1 MSKKKPNSDK
11 HSNDDH
17 VHHDSFAY
25 GDDEARHQEGLLP
38 SVGLPGLQKMLL
50 SPALYIFL
58 TAMVLSLVIHFNVT
72 PTWTVEKVTLDTKV
86 SQEDG
91 NRYYMFKGKPKLV
104 ENPVSSRDAQLTKS
118 NIAQML
124 KMDKPIPEEEYVY
137 ETKLVNGE
145 SQTVFYQH
153 KSTRHWGFW
162 SLLPAFVAIL
172 MCWLTRE
179 PVTSLF
185 SGIVVGAFLLGTFDI
200 SDAVLLETMMS
211 KSGAGIL
218 LLYLWMLGGL
228 MGIWARTGA
237 AKAFAEL
244 MTKHVVRGP
253 KTARL
258 VAWMLGIIFFQGG
271 TMSTVLVGTT
281 VKPIADKENISHE
294 ELAYIV
300 DSTAS
305 PIACLLAFNAWPGY
319 IQAFLYVSGV
329 SFLATEADRLRF
341 FFNSVPLSFYAIFAV
356 LGTFLLS
363 IDKAPFLGQKMKDAI
378 KRARTTGELDA
389 PEAKPLSAKEL
400 HSSDVP
406 KNYKP
411 HVIDFFLPLATLIG
425 ISIGTFIAS
434 GSPQVRWGFGAAV
447 IVAAILAL
455 VRGLNVTQLIE
466 GIGEGLKGVVLG
478 SVILILAITIGK
490 ISQQTGGG
498 IYLVELLGTSI
509 AFWMLPTILLALTIV
524 IAFSTGTSWGTYA
537 VAFPLAMPL
546 AWAVAQNASLA
557 HPAFYMAVCFA
568 TVLNGSVI
576 GDQCS
581 PISDTTILSSMCT
594 GCDLMDHVKTQVVP
608 AGMATLLACVC
619 WTLATLLFA

>member
-1 MSKKKPNSDK
+1 MSNNQPTSNSEQ
-11 HSNDDH
+11 DDH
-17 VHHDSFAY
+17 VHHDSFVY
-25 GDDEARHQEGLLP
+25 GDEEARHQEGLLH
-38 SVGLPGLQKMLL
+38 SIGLPGLRKMLF
-50 SPALYIFL
+50 SPALYIFIVAL
-58 TAMVLSLVIHFNVT
+58 VLSLFIHFKVD
-72 PTWTVEKVTLDTKV
+72 PTWTVERVTLDT
-86 SQEDG
+86 QIAEDG
-91 NRYYMFKGKPKLV
+91 SRYYKFKGKPKTI
-104 ENPVSSRDAQLTKS
+104 ENAVPIAEAQLTKT
-118 NIAQML
+118 NIDQL
-124 KMDKPIPEEEYVY
+124 VLNNQPIPEEEYVY
-137 ETKLVNGE
+137 ESTNVNGTTID
-145 SQTVFYQH
+145 QYYKY

-162 SLLPAFVAIL
+162 SLLPAFVAII

-185 SGIVVGAFLLGTFDI
+185 SGIVVGAFLLGMFDL

-244 MTKHVVRGP
+244 MTKYVVKGP

-294 ELAYIV
+294 ELSYIV

-329 SFLATEADRLRF
+329 SFLATEHDRLRF
-341 FFNSVPLSFYAIFAV
+341 FFQSAPLSFYAIFAV
-356 LGTFLLS
+356 LGTFLLC
-363 IDKAPFLGQKMKDAI
+363 IDKAPFLGKRMKAAI
-378 KRARTTGELDA
+378 KRSRETGELDG
-389 PEAKPLSAKEL
+389 PQAKPLSAKEL

-406 KNYKP
+406 AHYKP
-411 HVIDFFLPLATLIG
+411 HVIDFFLPLVTLIG
-425 ISIGTFIAS
+425 ISIGTFIAT

-447 IVAAILAL
+447 IVAGLLAL
-455 VRGLNVTQLIE
+455 LRGLNVTELIE

-478 SVILILAITIGK
+478 SVILILAITIGS

-509 AFWMLPTILLALTIV
+509 AFWLLPTILLGLTIL

-546 AWAVAQNASLA
+546 AWAVAQNSELA
-557 HPAFYMAVCFA
+557 HPAFFMAVCFA

-608 AGMATLLACVC
+608 AGMATILAAIC
-619 WTLATLLFA
+619 WTLVTLLFA